1 MNRRIINENWEFIR
15 EDVGVGGFLTSGAAS
30 ITLPHTWNALD
41 GQDGGNDF
49 YRGRCWYRRVL
60 KTEVEAAEGE
70 RSWIEF
76 EAANSVAEV
85 FINGKSMGT
94 HEGGYSAFRFD
105 ISDALKEGENEILV
119 SVDNSHRPDIYPL
132 MADFTFFGGIYRD
145 AAIITAGD
153 VRFNLDDKGS
163 PGIFVKTLN
172 ADAISAE
179 LEIRSLMVI
188 PEGSASGLI
197 LRHTLKTAGGETAAS
212 TELSDLRPGKEREK
226 TAVMK
231 VDSPRLW
238 NGTEDPYLYQLISE
252 LILDGKVADS
262 RETPVGIRSLAID
275 PDKGFILNGKPL
287 RLNGMSRHQD
297 RKDIGWALSRKN
309 QNEDMNILLEIGSNA
324 VRLAHYQHNQ
334 YFYNLCDE
342 KGIVAWA
349 EIPFIS
355 SMSETDESGAN
366 AKSQIVELVKQNFNH
381 PSIAFWGV
389 QNEITI
395 GGPDEA
401 IASVVSMLNDTV
413 KSLDSSRIT
422 VQAQVGHHPD
432 DDEMNK
438 TTDALGYNK
447 YYGWYYDECEDF
459 DPWLSDFASKQSDI
473 PLAITEYGCE
483 GLLQWHSEAPKKNDY
498 SEEYQALYH
507 EKVLNIFNRHPRLW
521 ATYNWNLFDFASDF
535 RDEGGVKGMN
545 NKGLVTH
552 DRQTRKDSFFWYKV
566 NWSAEPVLHIN
577 SRRFVNRA
585 GETVDVKVYSNRE
598 PVKLTVNG
606 ASAGKAKDLY
616 ASANPGKA
624 WIFRNV
630 PLAMGENLIIAEAGD
645 ETEGLKDEALFIRVD
660 AADESYICPKSE
672 GLMDS
677 ISNWFDKDGD
687 EDSEPMVFPK
697 GFFSVK
703 DKISKILKVPGGK
716 AALEALMPEMFD
728 HPMFGIMKAF
738 SFEKL
743 AGMKP
748 EFFPEAFMKK
758 LNREL
763 NKVSKG

>member
-1 MNRRIINENWEFIR
+1 MKRQIINENWAFIR
-15 EDVGVGGFLTSGAAS
+15 KDVGVDGFLTSDAES
-30 ITLPHTWNALD
+30 ITLPHTWNGID

-60 KTEVEAAEGE
+60 KTEVEAADGE
-70 RSWIEF
+70 HSWIEF

-85 FINGKSMGT
+85 FVNGKSMGT
-94 HEGGYSAFRFD
+94 NEGGYSAFRFD
-105 ISDALKEGENEILV
+105 ISDALKNGENNEILV
-119 SVDNSHRPDIYPL
+119 SVDNSHNPDIYPL

-145 AAIITAGD
+145 AAIITAGET
-153 VRFNLDDKGS
+153 RFNLDDDGS
-163 PGIFVKTLN
+163 PGVFVTPRITDSGK
-172 ADAISAE
+172 AE
-179 LEIRSLMVI
+179 LEIRSQLVY
-188 PEGSASGLI
+188 PEDTGKNLK
-197 LRHTLKTAGGETAAS
+197 LRYTLKTHDGKTAAS
-212 TELSDLRPGKEREK
+212 LEIGPGMETELTSTL
-226 TAVMK
+226 K

-238 NGTEDPYLYQLISE
+238 NGTEDPYLYTLHNE
-252 LILDGKVADS
+252 LILGGKVVDI
-262 RETPVGIRSLAID
+262 REIPVGIRTLAID
-275 PDKGFILNGKPL
+275 PEKGFILNGKSL

-297 RKDIGWALSRKN
+297 RKDIGWALSHEN
-309 QNEDMNILLEIGSNA
+309 QNEDMDILLEIGANA

-334 YFYNLCDE
+334 YFYNLCNE
-342 KGIVAWA
+342 KGVIAWA

-355 SMSETDESGAN
+355 SMSESENPGRN
-366 AKSQIVELVKQNFNH
+366 AENQIVELVKQNFNH

-395 GGPDEA
+395 GGPDEE
-401 IASVVSMLNDTV
+401 IAAVVSMLNSRV
-413 KSLDSSRIT
+413 KELDESRIT

-432 DDEMNK
+432 DDKMNRA
-438 TTDALGYNK
+438 TDALGYNK

-459 DPWLSDFASKQSDI
+459 DPWLTGFAENQPEI
-473 PLAITEYGCE
+473 PLAVTEYGCE
-483 GLLQWHSEAPKKNDY
+483 GLLQWHSENPKKNDY

-552 DRQTRKDSFFWYKV
+552 DRKTRKDSFYWYKV
-566 NWSAEPVLHIN
+566 NWSAEPLLHIN
-577 SRRFVNRA
+577 ARRFVNRA
-585 GETVDVKVYSNRE
+585 GETIDVKVYSNRG

-606 ASAGKAKDLY
+606 ASTGKAEDLY
-616 ASANPGKA
+616 AEENPGRA
-624 WIFRNV
+624 WIFRDV
-630 PLAMGENLIIAEAGD
+630 PLVMGENLIIAEAG
-645 ETEGLKDEALFIRVD
+645 GLKDKVRFVRVD

-687 EDSEPMVFPK
+687 EDTEPMVFPK